1 MPRVL
6 LLMTANT
13 YRASDFLAAAER
25 LGVRVTVGTD
35 RPNVLENVVPGSAL
49 TLDFFDPKRAAGAI
63 QAFAEAYPI
72 EAVVAVDDDTVPLA
86 AAASKALGLK
96 SNPVE
101 AAFAVRSKYQTRQ
114 ILEEDGLP
122 SPGFRLLSVE
132 DSPEALARTVPYPC
146 VLKPTFLAASR
157 GVIRADDP
165 EEFAAAFRRITA
177 ILREPETAARGGD
190 EAGMILAED
199 YIPGKEVALEG
210 ILQGG
215 ELRVLALFDK
225 PDPMEGPYFEETIY
239 VTPSRLPDETQEAIT
254 DTAARALRALGIGEG
269 PVHVEL
275 RVNEGGAWV
284 IDVAARSI
292 GGRCSRALRFEGDAS
307 LEGLIL
313 GRALGREAPAAGRV
327 EGTSGVMM
335 IPIPGAG
342 ILRGVEGKEEAL
354 AVEGVEEV
362 EVTIHP
368 GGRVLPLPEG
378 DRYLGF
384 IFARGEAPEKVE
396 AALRTALDRL
406 RFRIEPE

>member
-1 MPRVL
+1 
-6 LLMTANT
+6 
-13 YRASDFLAAAER
+13 
-25 LGVRVTVGTD
+25 
-35 RPNVLENVVPGSAL
+35 
-49 TLDFFDPKRAAGAI
+49 
-63 QAFAEAYPI
+63 
-72 EAVVAVDDDTVPLA
+72 
-86 AAASKALGLK
+86 
-96 SNPVE
+96 
-101 AAFAVRSKYQTRQ
+101 
-114 ILEEDGLP
+114 
-122 SPGFRLLSVE
+122 
-132 DSPEALARTVPYPC
+132 
-146 VLKPTFLAASR
+146 
-157 GVIRADDP
+157 
-165 EEFAAAFRRITA
+165 
-177 ILREPETAARGGD
+177 
-190 EAGMILAED
+190 MILAED

-210 ILQGG
+210 ILEGG

-239 VTPSRLPDETQEAIT
+239 VTPSRLPDETQETIA

-313 GRALGREAPAAGRV
+313 GRALGREAPAAGRM
-327 EGTSGVMM
+327 EGASGVMM

-342 ILRGVEGKEEAL
+342 ILRGVDGEEEAL

-362 EVTIHP
+362 EITIHP

-384 IFARGEAPEKVE
+384 IFARGESTEKVE
-396 AALRTALDRL
+396 AALRAALDRL

>member
-1 MPRVL
+1 M
-6 LLMTANT
+6 
-13 YRASDFLAAAER
+13 
-25 LGVRVTVGTD
+25 
-35 RPNVLENVVPGSAL
+35 
-49 TLDFFDPKRAAGAI
+49 KR
-63 QAFAEAYPI
+63 
-72 EAVVAVDDDTVPLA
+72 
-86 AAASKALGLK
+86 KR
-96 SNPVE
+96 
-101 AAFAVRSKYQTRQ
+101 RSQ
-114 ILEEDGLP
+114 
-122 SPGFRLLSVE
+122 
-132 DSPEALARTVPYPC
+132 
-146 VLKPTFLAASR
+146 
-157 GVIRADDP
+157 
-165 EEFAAAFRRITA
+165 
-177 ILREPETAARGGD
+177 
-190 EAGMILAED
+190 
-199 YIPGKEVALEG
+199 
-210 ILQGG
+210 
-215 ELRVLALFDK
+215 
-225 PDPMEGPYFEETIY
+225 
-239 VTPSRLPDETQEAIT
+239 

-327 EGTSGVMM
+327 EGASGVMM

-384 IFARGEAPEKVE
+384 IFARGRRPKKWRRPCA
-396 AALRTALDRL
+396 RRWTAFGSASSRSDSR
-406 RFRIEPE
+406 RGYFFDSV